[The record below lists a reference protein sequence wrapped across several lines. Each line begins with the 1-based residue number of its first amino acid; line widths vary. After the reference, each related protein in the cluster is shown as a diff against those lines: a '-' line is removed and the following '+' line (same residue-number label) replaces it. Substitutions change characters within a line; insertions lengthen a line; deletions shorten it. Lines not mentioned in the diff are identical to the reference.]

1 MIFPFA
7 NFGNLYYIF
16 VTKPP
21 ESLVT
26 VANFLHKGRQTA
38 LGLRPDK
45 TFFRAD
51 IKFETLGR
59 IL

>member
-38 LGLRPDK
+38 LGLRSDK
-45 TFFRAD
+45 N
-51 IKFETLGR
+51 
-59 IL
+59 ILSGGHKV